1 MRIHI
6 AVNQFYGN
14 AIFISKHFFLHI
26 ENGHVINQILIICHC
41 VNFFLLCFFD
51 AIQAMDTIKEYDC
64 Q

>member
-14 AIFISKHFFLHI
+14 TILVSNHFFLHI
-26 ENGHVINQILIICHC
+26 ENRHVIDQILIIGHC
-41 VNFFLLCFFD
+41 VNFLLLCFFD
-51 AIQAMDTIKEYDC
+51 AIQTMDTIKEYDC